1 MKQYE
6 RDILMQ
12 NINGLP
18 DKQQTKDGDQ
28 ETDQALL
35 NVAVNSPNPN
45 FIVLDKEMLAYTLD
59 LEKET
64 VLRRDE
70 NVSATAEAEASAA
83 AGVDNSPGKAS
94 NESDA

>member
-6 RDILMQ
+6 RDILLQ

-18 DKQQTKDGDQ
+18 DKQQSEDMDQ
-28 ETDQALL
+28 ETDQALF

-59 LEKET
+59 LETET
-64 VLRRDE
+64 VQKKDE
-70 NVSATAEAEASAA
+70 SSSE
-83 AGVDNSPGKAS
+83 VDNSPGKAS